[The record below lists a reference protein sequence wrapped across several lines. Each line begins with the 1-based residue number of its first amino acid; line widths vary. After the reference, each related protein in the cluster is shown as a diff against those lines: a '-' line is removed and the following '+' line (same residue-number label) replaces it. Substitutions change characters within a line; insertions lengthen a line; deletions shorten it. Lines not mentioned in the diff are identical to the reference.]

1 MMTNELFQQCL
12 DAIPEDQK
20 ASFELSY
27 NVAARLDMLLKSKN
41 MTRHE
46 LARRLGKRDSEIS
59 KWLTGRHNFTLN
71 TIASIES
78 VIGDRLI
85 KTL

>member
-1 MMTNELFQQCL
+1 MMTNELYQQCI

-27 NVAARLDMLLKSKN
+27 NVATRIDMLLKSKKL
-41 MTRHE
+41 TRHE

-59 KWLTGRHNFTLN
+59 KWLTGRHNFTLS
-71 TIASIES
+71 TIASIE
-78 VIGDRLI
+78 VALGDRLI
-85 KTL
+85 KAL